1 MRFLS
6 EGSVLRGNWRKE
18 MKLWVMESQESRT
31 FQEESGNRVEAE
43 SCLRPLQLKAPD
55 QLAIPVLSVCTPSS
69 GLKYPT
75 IHSHVHSTMISLPL
89 QARHYAKQ

>member
-1 MRFLS
+1 
-6 EGSVLRGNWRKE
+6 
-18 MKLWVMESQESRT
+18 MESQESIS
-31 FQEESGNRVEAE
+31 FQQESGNLVEAK

-55 QLAIPVLSVCTPSS
+55 ELAIPVLSLCTPSN

-89 QARHYAKQ
+89 HARHCAKQ